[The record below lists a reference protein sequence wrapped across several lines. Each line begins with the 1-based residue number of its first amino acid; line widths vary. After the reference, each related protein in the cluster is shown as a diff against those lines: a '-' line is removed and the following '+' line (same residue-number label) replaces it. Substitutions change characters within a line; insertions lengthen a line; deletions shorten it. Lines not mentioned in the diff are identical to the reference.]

1 MSKPII
7 SNVGLKK
14 KKNIKINNTNI
25 NNNEKIISEAK
36 NKKN

>member
-7 SNVGLKK
+7 SNVGLK